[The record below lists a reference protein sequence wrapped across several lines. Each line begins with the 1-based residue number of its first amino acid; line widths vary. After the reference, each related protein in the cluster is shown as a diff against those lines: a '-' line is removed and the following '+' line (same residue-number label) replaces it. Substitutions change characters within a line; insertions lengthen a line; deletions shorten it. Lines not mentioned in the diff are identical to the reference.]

1 MTILDACVEAYKWFE
16 KNDYFEIERDFKK
29 VILITESEEEDKAC
43 LLCALDKLVEQKA
56 VSKGWVDG
64 RGIYILNKSLESV
77 EQEIKIDTETALKV
91 SEVINRFCDEIKDH
105 KDVCDP
111 SKITNKDVFNIAL
124 ILESYQNQ
132 NDLD

>member
-1 MTILDACVEAYKWFE
+1 MTVLDACIQAYRWFE
-16 KNDYFEIERDFKK
+16 KNDYFDLERDFKN
-29 VILITESEEEDKAC
+29 VILISESEEEDKAC

-56 VSKGWVDG
+56 ISKGWVDG
-64 RGIYILNKSLESV
+64 RDIYILNKPLDSV

-91 SEVINRFCDEIKDH
+91 SQVINKFCDDVKDH

-111 SKITNKDVFNIAL
+111 SAITNKDVFNLAL

-132 NDLD
+132 NTLD